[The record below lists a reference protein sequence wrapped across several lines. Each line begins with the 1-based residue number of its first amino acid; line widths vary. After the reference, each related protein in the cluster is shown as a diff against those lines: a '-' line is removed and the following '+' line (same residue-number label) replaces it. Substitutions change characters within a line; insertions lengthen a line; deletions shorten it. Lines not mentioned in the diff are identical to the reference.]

1 MSENQVVKSQTQAA
15 VDTPP
20 APMLTPEQFVEEL
33 RALMARVPD
42 LPSLTRQERRLLQ
55 MHKRVADSEA
65 QAAINVVHASDK
77 VAHVVGA
84 PTDDIRRVIE
94 DGSRWALAEN
104 ELKGALQSV
113 ADANLVRRQRV
124 AAFTVQAYGIGSQ
137 LVRDPENSDLVPH
150 VAEIKRLK
158 ASRRRKKAAPS
169 APAPATPTAQTP

>member
-1 MSENQVVKSQTQAA
+1 MSQNQVVKSQTPAA
-15 VDTPP
+15 ADTPQ
-20 APMLTPEQFVEEL
+20 ADPMLTPEQFVDEL

-55 MHKRVADSEA
+55 QHTRVADSEA

-77 VAHVVGA
+77 VAQVVGA
-84 PTDDIRRVIE
+84 PTDDIRRVME

-124 AAFTVQAYGIGSQ
+124 
-137 LVRDPENSDLVPH
+137 
-150 VAEIKRLK
+150 
-158 ASRRRKKAAPS
+158 
-169 APAPATPTAQTP
+169 